1 MRIPQFLK
9 KSTRELY
16 TVAFYNVENLFDTR
30 QDKTILDTDFIPTS
44 DKKWDNKRYEQ
55 KLNKIAKA
63 IASIGPE
70 DHEYPPM
77 VVGLA
82 EVENKTVLQDLIDTD
97 VLKDK
102 DYAFVHYNSPD
113 ERGIDTAFLYRKNL
127 ITITD
132 SRSREL
138 VLETPEGNRDF
149 TRDILQVS
157 CNVLGEH
164 ILFLI
169 NHWPSR
175 RDGWTSTADKRLEA
189 AKQNT
194 LIIEAAKTAN
204 ANQRFIVMGDFNDDP
219 KDASVRYLEQAA
231 ELYNP
236 MEVLLTKRKGTTKH
250 KGRWNL
256 FDQILISNEFLKFQ
270 KKKLNYKSAAI
281 FDPEFLKQ
289 QKGRYKGT
297 PYRTFGG
304 KNYTGGYSD
313 HFPVYVMLEKTS

>member
-1 MRIPQFLK
+1 MRLPQFLK
-9 KSTRELY
+9 TSKKELY
-16 TVAFYNVENLFDTR
+16 TIAFYNVENLFDTR

-63 IASIGPE
+63 IACIGPE
-70 DHEYPPM
+70 DHQYPPI
-77 VVGLA
+77 VIGLA
-82 EVENKTVLQDLIDTD
+82 EVENKRVLKDLLATE

-127 ITITD
+127 VTVK
-132 SRSREL
+132 SSKSHQL
-138 VLETPEGNRDF
+138 YLETPEGNRDF
-149 TRDILQVS
+149 TRDILEVS
-157 CNVLGEH
+157 CSVLGEDVT
-164 ILFLI
+164 FLI

-175 RDGWTSTADKRLEA
+175 RDGWNSTAYKRLEA

-194 LIIEAAKTAN
+194 AIIEKIKALN
-204 ANQRFIVMGDFNDDP
+204 ANQHFMVMGDFNDDP
-219 KDASVRYLEQAA
+219 KDESVQYLVQSAG
-231 ELYNP
+231 LYNP
-236 MEVLLTKRKGTTKH
+236 MQILLTKKKGTTKH

-256 FDQILISNEFLKFQ
+256 FDQILISHELLKFQ
-270 KKKLNYKSAAI
+270 KNKLNFKSAAI
-281 FDPEFLKQ
+281 FDPDFLKQ

-304 KNYTGGYSD
+304 RNYTGGYSD
-313 HFPVYVMLEKTS
+313 HFPVYTILEKG